1 MTAFSPQPSDL
12 APPAALRDSPLNWI
26 KKNLFSPW
34 YNTIITVVIGAIAI
48 YAGYSLLTWAFT
60 TAQWDVIPRNLQ
72 LFMVG
77 RYPSEQYWRIWM
89 LLGIIAVF
97 SGLSWGVIARQA
109 AKLYSR
115 NILIGL
121 TVAAIV
127 CLLVPTPF
135 PYRLALLGYLLAIAV
150 TAWLGQTA
158 GRRQPSLATWISLGW
173 LGVFIVGLWLIGG
186 GAGLEP
192 VSTNEWQGL
201 LLTALTASISI
212 AICFPIGVFVALGRR
227 SPLPVVRWLCV
238 TYIEVIRGVPL
249 ITILFM
255 GQVMIPLFLPDGMRP
270 DRVIRAIV
278 GLTLFSSAYL
288 AENVRGGLQSIPR
301 GQGEAARA
309 LGLNPP
315 LTVSLIVLPQALKA
329 VIPAIVGQFI
339 SLVQDTTL
347 LAIVGLVEL
356 LGISNSILANPEFL
370 GRFSEVYL
378 FDALLF
384 WVFCYAMSSASRWVE
399 GKVNVDRA

>member
-1 MTAFSPQPSDL
+1 MTALTPQTADFG
-12 APPAALRDSPLNWI
+12 PPAAMRDTPINWL

-34 YNTIITVVIGAIAI
+34 YNTIITLVIGAIAL
-48 YAGYSLLTWAFT
+48 YAAYTFGNWALT

-72 LFMVG
+72 LLMVG
-77 RYPSEQYWRIWM
+77 RYPSELYWRLWV
-89 LLGIIAVF
+89 LLGLVAVF
-97 SGLSWGVIARQA
+97 SGLSWGVVARRAPQ
-109 AKLYSR
+109 LYSR

-121 TVAAIV
+121 AIAAGV
-127 CLLVPTPF
+127 CLLVPTPL
-135 PYRLALLGYLLAIAV
+135 PYRLLLLALLLVIAI
-150 TAWLGQTA
+150 TAWVGQQAGQRLPALG
-158 GRRQPSLATWISLGW
+158 TWISFGW
-173 LGVFIVGLWLIGG
+173 FGVFVTGLILIGG
-186 GAGLEP
+186 GFFGLES
-192 VSTNEWQGL
+192 VGTNEWQGL
-201 LLTALTASISI
+201 LLTALTAAISI
-212 AICFPIGVFVALGRR
+212 VLCFPIGVIVALGRR
-227 SPLPVVRWLCV
+227 SPLPILRWLCV
-238 TYIEVIRGVPL
+238 AYIEVIRGVPL

-255 GQVMIPLFLPDGMRP
+255 GQVMIPLFLPEGMRP

-309 LGLNPP
+309 LGLNPV

-339 SLVQDTTL
+339 SLFQDTTL

-356 LGISNSILANPEFL
+356 LGISNSILANPQFL

-384 WVFCYAMSSASRWVE
+384 WGFCYAMSAASRWVE
-399 GKVNVDRA
+399 AKVNVDH